1 MISGIY
7 LGCSI
12 YRIMKLITD
21 KEDLVNTKIMTIH
34 AAAFGIYMIST
45 LIFVIIYL
53 IAAYSGIHYKYD
65 YISMAD
71 NINIFCSSI
80 VQAMICY
87 IFLNIDSIKPPVIR
101 DNSEHDEVQVEEI
114 DAHFDLQM
122 RLWYQFMRDP
132 DDIASFYQ
140 TTETEIAGEGS
151 FIYDN

>member
-101 DNSEHDEVQVEEI
+101 DNSEHDEVQENNEV
-114 DAHFDLQM
+114 
-122 RLWYQFMRDP
+122 
-132 DDIASFYQ
+132 
-140 TTETEIAGEGS
+140 
-151 FIYDN
+151 